1 MPGEAAI
8 AESRKERKTTL
19 RSLFLSCDLEGRN
32 PGRFLRSIDRVHGGR
47 RTVGDGGWKR
57 PFLSSMTRDRGK
69 VSSGNFKVG
78 GATCFGKAAGQQG

>member
-1 MPGEAAI
+1 M
-8 AESRKERKTTL
+8 
-19 RSLFLSCDLEGRN
+19 
-32 PGRFLRSIDRVHGGR
+32 
-47 RTVGDGGWKR
+47 GDGGWKR